1 MSSRDADRRAEMLD
15 SHPEGGQRNW
25 REEGLGASS
34 VAATRDNSAPE
45 AEQLLEAVVERENMW
60 RALKQVERN
69 KGAAGVDELTVAQMR
84 AYLREHWPRI
94 KEELL
99 SGNYQPQPVLKVEIP
114 KPGGKGMRMLGIP
127 TVIDRLIQQ
136 ALHQVLSPR
145 FEPHF
150 SESSYGFRPQ
160 RSAHQAVL
168 KARQYVRAGR
178 RWVVDIDLE
187 KFFDRVNHDI
197 LMSRLARRIK
207 DKRVLRLI
215 RSYLQAGM
223 MANGLTT
230 MRSEGTPQGGPLSP
244 LLSNILLDELDKE
257 LERRGHKFCRYADD
271 CNVYVR
277 SRSAGERVL
286 KSLTIF
292 LERRLRLKVN
302 AEKSAVARPWE
313 RKFLGYSF
321 TSQREARL
329 KVAPVSVQRLKEKL
343 RAIFR
348 HGRGSNLSRL
358 IEEELTPLLRGWMN
372 YFRLAEVKGIFEE
385 LDGWIRRKLRNLI
398 WRKWKRPFTRAKK
411 LMERGLEKAQALK
424 SAMNGRGPWWNAGAA
439 HMNAA
444 FPKSYFDRC
453 GLLSLLE
460 QRRRFQLAL

>member
-1 MSSRDADRRAEMLD
+1 
-15 SHPEGGQRNW
+15 
-25 REEGLGASS
+25 LGASS
-34 VAATRDNSAPE
+34 VTATRDNSGPE
-45 AEQLLEAVVERENMW
+45 AVEQLLEAVVERKNMW
-60 RALKQVERN
+60 LALKQVERN
-69 KGAAGVDELTVAQMR
+69 SGAAGVDNMTVAQLR
-84 AYLREHWPRI
+84 NYLREHWLRI

-99 SGNYQPQPVLKVEIP
+99 GGNYQPQPVLKVEIP
-114 KPGGKGMRMLGIP
+114 KPGGQGMRMLGIP
-127 TVIDRLIQQ
+127 TVVDRLIQQ
-136 ALHQVLSPR
+136 ALHQVLSPL

-150 SESSYGFRPQ
+150 SESSYGFRRQ

-168 KARQYVRAGR
+168 KARQYVREGR

-207 DKRVLRLI
+207 DKRVLRVI
-215 RSYLQAGM
+215 RRYLQAGM
-223 MANGLTT
+223 MSKGLTT
-230 MRSEGTPQGGPLSP
+230 ARREGTPQGGPLSP

-271 CNVYVR
+271 SNVYVR
-277 SRSAGERVL
+277 SRSAGARVL
-286 KSLTIF
+286 KSLTTF

-302 AEKSAVARPWE
+302 TEKSAVARPWA

-321 TSQREARL
+321 TPQGEARL
-329 KVAPVSVQRLKEKL
+329 KVAPGSVQRLKEKL
-343 RAIFR
+343 REIFR
-348 HGRGSNLSRL
+348 RGRGRNLKRL
-358 IEEELTPLLRGWMN
+358 IEEELTPLLRGWLN
-372 YFRLAEVKGIFEE
+372 YFRLTEVKGIFEE
-385 LDGWIRRKLRNLI
+385 LDGWIRRKLRCLI
-398 WRKWKRPFTRAKK
+398 WRHWKRTFTRAKG
-411 LMERGLEKAQALK
+411 LMQRGLVKDRALK

-439 HMNAA
+439 HMHAA